1 GIIYPEYQ
9 KQENYLDALR
19 IGMLGFGTVGRGV
32 ADLLLTH
39 HEVLAQRTGI
49 SLRLVRIAT
58 RTPERDRGLA
68 MDSVEVTGNV
78 NRVVDAQDLDVVVE
92 LIGGII
98 PTRDL
103 VYRALQSGKH
113 VVTAN
118 KALIAE
124 YGSELFA
131 IARAS
136 GVQLLFEGAV
146 AGAVPVI
153 KALRES
159 LAGNRI
165 DLIYGILNGTCN
177 YILTEMRN
185 HKLPFHQVLADAQ
198 AKGFAEADPSF
209 DVDGID
215 AAHKL
220 AILSAIAFGT
230 HLEFARITKEGIR
243 HISDVDIAWANEMGY
258 RIKLLALARHQEGLL
273 EIAVRPVMVPDHSM
287 VAAVEGVFNAVFIH
301 GDFAGTTMYH
311 GRGAGER
318 PTASAVVADLVDLAR
333 DLHAG
338 SKRRIP
344 ALSVPVHHLHNLP
357 IQNSAQRHGTF
368 YLRLAVA
375 DRPGVLAEISAIL
388 ARHNISLDII
398 HQKGRS
404 FVDAVPLVMVTHETT
419 EDQINRALAEI
430 ETLDSV
436 RETPRMIR
444 IESGLA

>member
-1 GIIYPEYQ
+1 MET
-9 KQENYLDALR
+9 LR

-32 ADLLLTH
+32 ADLLLNQP
-39 HEVLAQRTGI
+39 ELLAQRTGMK
-49 SLRLVRIAT
+49 LRLVRIAT
-58 RTPERDRGLA
+58 RTPERDRGLRLGNT
-68 MDSVEVTGNV
+68 EVTGNV
-78 NRVVDAQDLDVVVE
+78 HRVVDADDLDVVVE

-103 VYRALQSGKH
+103 VSRALETRKH
-113 VVTAN
+113 VITAN

-124 YGSELFA
+124 FGSELFA
-131 IARAS
+131 MAHAH
-136 GVQLLFEGAV
+136 GVQLSFEAAV

-177 YILTEMRN
+177 YILTEMRLK
-185 HKLPFHQVLADAQ
+185 KLPFHQVLADAQ

-220 AILSAIAFGT
+220 AILSAIAFRT
-230 HLEFARITKEGIR
+230 HLDFPRISLEGIR
-243 HISDVDIAWANEMGY
+243 HISDVDIQWAEKMDY
-258 RIKLLALARHQEGLL
+258 RIKLLALARLQEGLL
-273 EIAVRPVMVPDHSM
+273 EFAVRPIMVPKHSM
-287 VAAVEGVFNAVFIH
+287 VAAVEGVYNAVFVR
-301 GDFAGTTMYH
+301 GDFSGTTMYH

-333 DLHAG
+333 DLRSG
-338 SKRRIP
+338 GKGRLP
-344 ALSVPVHHLHNLP
+344 PLGVPFHHLRTLP
-357 IQNSAQRHGTF
+357 IQNAAQRHGTF

-375 DRPGVLAEISAIL
+375 DRPGVLAEVSAIL
-388 ARHNISLDII
+388 ARHGISLDAV
-398 HQKGRS
+398 HQEGRS
-404 FVDAVPLVMVTHETT
+404 HVEAVPLIMVTHETT
-419 EDQINRALAEI
+419 EERISLAMGEI
-430 ETLDSV
+430 ETLESV
-436 RETPRMIR
+436 REPPRTIR